1 MQNLFSEGKL
11 ASLAMATSFGSIP
24 LADVNES
31 GALISIVISIFS
43 GILALIKHFRKSK
56 TE

>member
-11 ASLAMATSFGSIP
+11 ASVAMATSFGSIP